1 MSRKSAREAAVH
13 MIFEYGY
20 NASCVEDILEH
31 RFSPEF
37 LATVKEDF
45 ELYSDI
51 GNTQR
56 KYVREVFEG
65 TVEKL
70 DEIDAAIKKNSIG
83 WDLRRISRVAMAI
96 MRVAIYEAKY
106 MDEIPPSVA
115 INEAVEIAK
124 NYEPAETVAFIN
136 GILGSVVREE
146 PKE

>member
-13 MIFEYGY
+13 MIFEYAY
-20 NASCVEDILEH
+20 KASCVEEILEH

-45 ELYSDI
+45 DLYADI
-51 GNTQR
+51 EEVQR
-56 KYVREVFEG
+56 DYIRQVLEG
-65 TVEKL
+65 TVARL
-70 DEIDAAIKKNSIG
+70 DEIDALIKKNSIG
-83 WDLRRISRVAMAI
+83 WDPRRISRVAMAI
-96 MRVAIYEAKY
+96 MRIAIFEAKFL
-106 MDEIPPSVA
+106 DEVPPSVA

-124 NYEPAETVAFIN
+124 KYEPAETVAFIN

>member
-13 MIFEYGY
+13 MIFEYAY
-20 NASCVEDILEH
+20 NTGCVEEILEH

-45 ELYSDI
+45 ALYSDI
-51 GNTQR
+51 DNTQR
-56 KYVREVFEG
+56 KYVREVVEG
-65 TVEKL
+65 TVSKL
-70 DEIDAAIKKNSIG
+70 DEIDELIRKNSIG

-96 MRVAIYEAKY
+96 MRVAVFEAKHL
-106 MDEIPPSVA
+106 DEVPPSVA

-124 NYEPAETVAFIN
+124 KYEPAETVAFIN
-136 GILGSVVREE
+136 GILGSIVREE

>member
-13 MIFEYGY
+13 MIFEYAY
-20 NASCVEDILEH
+20 NASCVEEILEH

-45 ELYSDI
+45 ALYSDI
-51 GNTQR
+51 DAAQQE
-56 KYVREVFEG
+56 YVQQVFRGSAERL
-65 TVEKL
+65 EEL
-70 DEIDAAIKKNSIG
+70 DELIRRNSIG
-83 WDLRRISRVAMAI
+83 WDPRRISRVAMAI
-96 MRVAIYEAKY
+96 MRIAIFEAKF

-124 NYEPAETVAFIN
+124 KYETAETVAFIN
-136 GILGSVVREE
+136 GVLGSVMREE